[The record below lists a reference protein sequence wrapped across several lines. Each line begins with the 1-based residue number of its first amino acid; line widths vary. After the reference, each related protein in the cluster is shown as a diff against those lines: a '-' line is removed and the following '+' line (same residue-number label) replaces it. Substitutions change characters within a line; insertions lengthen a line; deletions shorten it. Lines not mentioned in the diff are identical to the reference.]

1 MNSFLNNKNFRRFAT
16 GGLLS
21 AAGDVFFYLA
31 FMTYASQMHNYS
43 LAISLIAI
51 SEAVPKFLEIFA
63 GYLADKSNHKFR
75 SIVLTALLRCLL
87 YALAALLLATKVDQW
102 KLLLAIITINFLSDL
117 CGSYSSGLI
126 VPLVVDLVGQDNFGE
141 AEGFVSGTKQIIDV
155 LAQFA
160 GAGLILVL
168 SYAALA
174 WINSLTFL
182 IAAILFALVSRK
194 TGPVHATTNKTPAF
208 WQTMRQAY
216 QQTQKQSGLL
226 TIILVLA
233 VINASLTAIE
243 PLFSI
248 TLAAHKNSMVILS
261 YSFTLV
267 LTNVAAAIGAAV
279 GSIFGQKIFRSVNI
293 FHLASLT
300 ALSSLLT
307 TLSLFC
313 HNGWLT
319 AAWFS
324 LLAALASAVSIEMT
338 QWLVT
343 SVDRQ
348 ILASTVGLLNTI
360 LMAASPLIT
369 TLVTTIS
376 SFSLTWAII
385 SLLAL
390 EVAAL
395 AVLIALNQRLRLSQP
410 NK

>member
-1 MNSFLNNKNFRRFAT
+1 
-16 GGLLS
+16 
-21 AAGDVFFYLA
+21 
-31 FMTYASQMHNYS
+31 
-43 LAISLIAI
+43 
-51 SEAVPKFLEIFA
+51 
-63 GYLADKSNHKFR
+63 
-75 SIVLTALLRCLL
+75 
-87 YALAALLLATKVDQW
+87 
-102 KLLLAIITINFLSDL
+102 
-117 CGSYSSGLI
+117 
-126 VPLVVDLVGQDNFGE
+126 
-141 AEGFVSGTKQIIDV
+141 
-155 LAQFA
+155 
-160 GAGLILVL
+160 
-168 SYAALA
+168 
-174 WINSLTFL
+174 
-182 IAAILFALVSRK
+182 
-194 TGPVHATTNKTPAF
+194 
-208 WQTMRQAY
+208 MRQAY

-261 YSFTLV
+261 YSFTLA

-324 LLAALASAVSIEMT
+324 LLAALASAVSIKMT

>member
-1 MNSFLNNKNFRRFAT
+1 MNSFLKNQNFRRFAT

-31 FMTYASQMHNYS
+31 FMTYASQLRNYS

-63 GYLADKSNHKFR
+63 GYLADKTRHKFR
-75 SIVLTALLRCLL
+75 NIVLTALFRCLF
-87 YALAALLLATKVDQW
+87 YALAALLLASKADQW

-126 VPLVVDLVGQDNFGE
+126 VPIVVNLVGEDDFGE
-141 AEGFVSGTKQIIDV
+141 AEGFVSGCKQIIDI

-182 IAAILFALVSRK
+182 LAAILFALVGRK
-194 TGPVHATTNKTPAF
+194 ATPVQTETAETPAF
-208 WQTMRQAY
+208 WLAGRPAKKQT
-216 QQTQKQSGLL
+216 GLL
-226 TIILVLA
+226 TVVLVLA

-248 TLAAHKNSMVILS
+248 TLAAHKSSMVISS
-261 YSFTLV
+261 YSFTLA
-267 LTNVAAAIGAAV
+267 LTNVAAAIGAAS

-293 FHLASLT
+293 FLLASWT
-300 ALSSLLT
+300 ALCSLLT

-313 HNGWLT
+313 QNSWLT
-319 AAWFS
+319 ALLFG
-324 LLAALASAVSIEMT
+324 LLAALASTVSIKMT

-369 TLVTTIS
+369 TLITSIS
-376 SFSLTWAII
+376 SLSLAWAII

-395 AVLIALNQRLRLSQP
+395 AVLLVLSQRQLF
-410 NK
+410 KISA

>member
-1 MNSFLNNKNFRRFAT
+1 MNSFLKNKNFHRFAT

-31 FMTYASQMHNYS
+31 FMTYASQLRNYS

-63 GYLADKSNHKFR
+63 GYLADKTRHKFR
-75 SIVLTALLRCLL
+75 NIVLTALFRCLF
-87 YALAALLLATKVDQW
+87 YALAALLLASKADQW

-126 VPLVVDLVGQDNFGE
+126 VPIVVNLVGEDDFGE
-141 AEGFVSGTKQIIDV
+141 ADGFVSGCKQIIDI

-182 IAAILFALVSRK
+182 LAAILFALVGRK
-194 TGPVHATTNKTPAF
+194 ATPVQTETAETPAF
-208 WQTMRQAY
+208 WPAMRQAY
-216 QQTQKQSGLL
+216 QQAKKQTGLL
-226 TIILVLA
+226 TVVLVLA

-248 TLAAHKNSMVILS
+248 TLAAHKSSMVISS
-261 YSFTLV
+261 YSFTLA
-267 LTNVAAAIGAAV
+267 LTNVAAAIGAAS

-293 FHLASLT
+293 FLLASWT
-300 ALSSLLT
+300 ALCSLLT

-313 HNGWLT
+313 QNSWLT
-319 AAWFS
+319 ALLFG
-324 LLAALASAVSIEMT
+324 LLAALASTVSIKMT

-369 TLVTTIS
+369 TLITSIS
-376 SFSLTWAII
+376 SLSLAWAII

-395 AVLIALNQRLRLSQP
+395 AVLLVLSQRQLF
-410 NK
+410 KISA

>member
-87 YALAALLLATKVDQW
+87 YALAALLLASKVDQW

-248 TLAAHKNSMVILS
+248 TLAAHKNSMVIS
-261 YSFTLV
+261 YSFTLA

-324 LLAALASAVSIEMT
+324 LLAALASAVSIKMT

>member
-1 MNSFLNNKNFRRFAT
+1 
-16 GGLLS
+16 
-21 AAGDVFFYLA
+21 
-31 FMTYASQMHNYS
+31 
-43 LAISLIAI
+43 
-51 SEAVPKFLEIFA
+51 
-63 GYLADKSNHKFR
+63 
-75 SIVLTALLRCLL
+75 
-87 YALAALLLATKVDQW
+87 
-102 KLLLAIITINFLSDL
+102 
-117 CGSYSSGLI
+117 SGLI
-126 VPLVVDLVGQDNFGE
+126 VPIVVNLVGEDDFGE
-141 AEGFVSGTKQIIDV
+141 AEGFVSGCKQIIDI

-182 IAAILFALVSRK
+182 LAAILFALVGRK
-194 TGPVHATTNKTPAF
+194 ATPVQTETAETPAF
-208 WQTMRQAY
+208 WPAMRQAY
-216 QQTQKQSGLL
+216 QQAKKQTGLL
-226 TIILVLA
+226 TVVLVLA

-248 TLAAHKNSMVILS
+248 TFAAHKSSMVISS
-261 YSFTLV
+261 YSFTLA
-267 LTNVAAAIGAAV
+267 LTNVAAAIGAAS

-293 FHLASLT
+293 FLLASWT
-300 ALSSLLT
+300 ALCSLLT

-313 HNGWLT
+313 QNSWLT
-319 AAWFS
+319 ALLFG
-324 LLAALASAVSIEMT
+324 LLAALASTVSIKMT

-369 TLVTTIS
+369 TLITSIS
-376 SFSLTWAII
+376 SLSLAWAII

-395 AVLIALNQRLRLSQP
+395 AVLLVLSQRQLF
-410 NK
+410 KISA